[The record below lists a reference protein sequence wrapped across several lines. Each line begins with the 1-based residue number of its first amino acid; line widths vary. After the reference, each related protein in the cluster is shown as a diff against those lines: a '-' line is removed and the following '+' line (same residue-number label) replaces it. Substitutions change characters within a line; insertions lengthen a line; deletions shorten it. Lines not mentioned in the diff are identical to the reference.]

1 MIINGFVRFLHF
13 KKKNDA
19 WTIVFLSFVLL
30 QSHWD
35 WDVDAGERRREKS
48 SCPLFRRLAAL
59 HPLLSG
65 PFFLPSPRSDWK
77 MCSNCVDPRDQYV
90 SALAVSNNCVLRG
103 RAERIRAHMG
113 CPSVHEDRAPARQP
127 CFPSTIGTYVNV
139 RGAPTW
145 RYIWSDA
152 VCFYPSV

>member
-1 MIINGFVRFLHF
+1 MDHCF
-13 KKKNDA
+13 
-19 WTIVFLSFVLL
+19 SFFRSAPVAL
-30 QSHWD
+30 
-35 WDVDAGERRREKS
+35 GCRCRGRRREKS

-127 CFPSTIGTYVNV
+127 CFPCTIGTYVNV
-139 RGAPTW
+139 RGAPT
-145 RYIWSDA
+145 RLPILICA
-152 VCFYPSV
+152 VHFCLFK